1 MRLAPTP
8 AILLLVASVHCALP
22 LRNGGFEEGLR
33 HWNVTCAPAERCGSA
48 AVELYEGSK
57 VAALQATADQWTSM
71 QLQQK
76 LDGSFTGEDAID
88 VKASVRA
95 GPGTWRAPME
105 MKLSVVYEGMGSC
118 QVSRLVL
125 PTSWEDLRVRCAP
138 ARGAARQSS
147 TVAWVV
153 IEFAC
158 VRSEAT
164 LLVDNVV
171 ATTGNVR
178 DDGSSAPSVMTA
190 AIAAP
195 EVPRILHFVFG
206 LSSDFGGKPFGL
218 VHHLVIKAALRS
230 VSPTVAYF
238 HHAHT
243 PSGTW
248 WDRTQ
253 PLVALRRVKPPT
265 SIFGRVL
272 RRFPHQADVLRLEL
286 LLQFGGV
293 YMDMDV
299 MLIQPI
305 GHLLSRPPP
314 GGVVLAHEGIDGT
327 IGAGNAM
334 MLTTPNASVLVE
346 WYSRYRTFS
355 DNVWNGFSVR
365 LPMQLAIAQPGA
377 IRLLDYTAFYWPP
390 WNPWG
395 IAQLYRTPRCLM
407 PASMG
412 VHLWETKMWKLLLQ
426 GLTPEIIAKRDT
438 CFSRMAAAVH
448 DGSFNFAAA
457 TLDEGMA
464 AETVDKVVMG
474 HDLSG
479 ILQAAP
485 DERTSMDPL
494 PMDLA
499 RFRRK

>member
-1 MRLAPTP
+1 MMRHICVSETPRFTDDSTHTHTSQTQTPKACVRQIKFMRLAPTP

-95 GPGTWRAPME
+95 GAGTWRAPME

-206 LSSDFGGKPFGL
+206 LSSDFGSK
-218 VHHLVIKAALRS
+218 
-230 VSPTVAYF
+230 
-238 HHAHT
+238 
-243 PSGTW
+243 
-248 WDRTQ
+248 
-253 PLVALRRVKPPT
+253 PLVWCTPCHQ
-265 SIFGRVL
+265 GRSAQ
-272 RRFPHQADVLRLEL
+272 R
-286 LLQFGGV
+286 
-293 YMDMDV
+293 
-299 MLIQPI
+299 
-305 GHLLSRPPP
+305 
-314 GGVVLAHEGIDGT
+314 LAHRRRSPRTRQVVRGGT
-327 IGAGNAM
+327 A
-334 MLTTPNASVLVE
+334 P
-346 WYSRYRTFS
+346 SRS
-355 DNVWNGFSVR
+355 S
-365 LPMQLAIAQPGA
+365 L
-377 IRLLDYTAFYWPP
+377 
-390 WNPWG
+390 
-395 IAQLYRTPRCLM
+395 
-407 PASMG
+407 
-412 VHLWETKMWKLLLQ
+412 
-426 GLTPEIIAKRDT
+426 
-438 CFSRMAAAVH
+438 
-448 DGSFNFAAA
+448 FAA
-457 TLDEGMA
+457 
-464 AETVDKVVMG
+464 
-474 HDLSG
+474 
-479 ILQAAP
+479 
-485 DERTSMDPL
+485 
-494 PMDLA
+494 
-499 RFRRK
+499 